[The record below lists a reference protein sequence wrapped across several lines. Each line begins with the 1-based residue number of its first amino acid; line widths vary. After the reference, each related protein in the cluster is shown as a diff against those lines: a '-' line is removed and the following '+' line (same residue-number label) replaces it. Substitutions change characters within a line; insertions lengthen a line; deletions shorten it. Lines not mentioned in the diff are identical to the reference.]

1 MWLYDGLPEHIGLSV
16 RDATPIEGGYV
27 VVFELENKE
36 IRMLATRFPAK
47 YVSSWR
53 SQTKRHNGE
62 ELTRVLV
69 SPPHPRYEKLKRTLA
84 EALADDTEGGAHV
97 RPTIGMVK
105 EKAKALFKIKPIA
118 AQTGVLTVVPP
129 KRAARIKMV
138 EAGSGS

>member
-84 EALADDTEGGAHV
+84 EALADDSDSGSCN

-105 EKAKALFKIKPIA
+105 EKAKALFKIKPVA
-118 AQTGVLTVVPP
+118 EQSGVLTVVSP
-129 KRAARIKMV
+129 KKRVRMKMAEARG
-138 EAGSGS
+138 GS